1 MPLNNKG
8 QWVVRKGD
16 CLWNIAANKNVYGNG
31 SKWPVIADANGIP
44 RSNPVI
50 YVGNVLKIPNIS
62 SSSGGGS
69 SSTKPSGTT
78 LKPSLNSTQ
87 VKVIWWALFTTDGS
101 QADNRN
107 MGIAWSY
114 SRAHTDHYD
123 VKWEQYRQGRWWVL
137 SDWSSV
143 NVKEST
149 QSADAEATQ
158 IRCRVKPISKT
169 YEKGG
174 KTHYYWTNGKEVVKT
189 YKFSNNPPEPI
200 SQSINLE
207 MNKLTL
213 RAYIDNINPIDI
225 NATDIEFEVYQN
237 DTTKYLNTKAK
248 IASVGNHVECVWVVD
263 PGQKYKVRARAVRGN
278 INGGWTELTEN
289 VLSIP
294 SAPTNFRLGARD
306 QEDQGGNVTH
316 YVYCEWDKVISATG
330 YTIEYT
336 NNKDNFD
343 VNPQAVQSVTIDNPD
358 VTSYYIAPDSGNTW
372 YFRIKATNE
381 QGSSEFSDIESITIG
396 LKPAVPTT
404 WSNTVNA
411 IVDEQIKLYWVH
423 NSLDNSSETLA
434 HLTVIV
440 YDAAQPSAEP
450 ISKVITVRNERPV
463 EDRNKTSVYIID
475 RDDPEL
481 DSVFT
486 YVLQNGGK
494 IKWYVQT
501 KGVGSQESDP
511 SIEREINV
519 YLRPEVTVDIQN
531 VYDVSVDEINS
542 FPFYIYA
549 EASPLAQIP
558 VSYYVEIISNS
569 SYDSA
574 NDMGKTKVINPGDI
588 IYQKYYDPQGNNKH
602 SFMLEMSPHNIDL
615 EPNCNYTLRVT
626 VAMDSGLTATS
637 EMDFDVVWEE
647 WFYDASA
654 TVELN
659 KDTLEATIQPFC
671 YEYLDDGE
679 GGVTPSLVEN
689 CLVSVYRQNS
699 DGTFT
704 EIIKDVEN
712 SNNIHVLDPHPTLDY
727 MRYRI
732 VAKTSDTGS
741 LTFNDIEPIEVKNP
755 NVVIQW
761 AEEWMPFI
769 VLDEEY
775 EPPKFAGSMLKI
787 PYNVNVNDSNNK
799 DVSLIEYVGREH
811 PVSYYGT
818 QMGTTSE
825 WSVDIP
831 KDDKETL
838 YAIRRLM
845 NYKGDVY
852 VREPNGS
859 GYWAN
864 INVNYSISHNEVI
877 IPVSMSITR
886 VEGGV

>member
-8 QWVVRKGD
+8 QWVVQRGD
-16 CLWNIAANKNVYGNG
+16 CLWNIAANANVYNNG

-50 YVGNVLKIPNIS
+50 YVGNILKIPNIS
-62 SSSGGGS
+62 SGGGS
-69 SSTKPSGTT
+69 STTKPSG
-78 LKPSLNSTQ
+78 NSTQ
-87 VKVIWWALFTTDGS
+87 VNVTWWALFTTDSS

-107 MGIAWSY
+107 MGIAWTY

-123 VKWEQYRQGRWWVL
+123 VKWEEYKQGRWWVL
-137 SDWSSV
+137 TDWSSTT
-143 NVKEST
+143 NKEST
-149 QSADAEATQ
+149 GNAASEATQ
-158 IRCRVKPISKT
+158 IRCRVKPISGT

-174 KTHYYWTNGKEVVKT
+174 KTYHYWTDGKEVVKT
-189 YKFSNNPPEPI
+189 YKFSSNPPEPI
-200 SQSINLE
+200 SQSISLE
-207 MNKLTL
+207 MDELTL
-213 RAYIDNINPIDI
+213 RAYIDNINPTDM
-225 NATDIEFEVYQN
+225 NATDVEFEVYQN

-248 IASVGNHVECVWVVD
+248 IASVGNHVECIWTVD

-278 INGGWTELTEN
+278 INGGWTDLTEN

-294 SAPTNFRLGARD
+294 SAPTNFRLSARD

-316 YVYCEWDKVISATG
+316 YVYCEWDKVVSATG

-343 VNPQAVQSVTIDNPD
+343 VNPQAVQSVTIDDPD
-358 VTSYYIAPDSGNTW
+358 VTSYYIAPDVGNTW

-381 QGSSEFSDIESITIG
+381 QGDSEFSDVESITMG

-434 HLTVIV
+434 HLTVTV

-450 ISKVITVRNERPV
+450 ITKVITVRNERPV

-519 YLRPEVTVDIQN
+519 YLRPEVTIDIQN

-574 NDMGKTKVINPGDI
+574 NDVGQTKVINPGDV

-602 SFMLEMSPHNIDL
+602 SFMLEMSPYNIDL

-626 VAMDSGLTATS
+626 VSMDSGLTATS

-659 KDTLEATIQPFC
+659 NDTLEATIQPFC

-679 GGVTPSLVEN
+679 GGVIPSLVEN

-761 AEEWMPFI
+761 AEEWIPFI

-787 PYNVNVNDSNNK
+787 PYNVNVSDSNNK

-818 QMGTTSE
+818 QLGTASE

-831 KDDKETL
+831 ADDKETL

-864 INVNYSISHNEVI
+864 INVNYSISHNDVI